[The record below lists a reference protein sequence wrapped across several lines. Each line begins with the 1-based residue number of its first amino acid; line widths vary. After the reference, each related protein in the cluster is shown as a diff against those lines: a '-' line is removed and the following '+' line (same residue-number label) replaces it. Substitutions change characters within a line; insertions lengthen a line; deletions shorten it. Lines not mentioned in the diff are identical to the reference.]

1 MQSKPVVQSLIVI
14 LLVLAGIVHETS
26 LIVSAQLRRSP
37 PKTRVDNVAEK
48 LHGVTITDPYRWLED
63 QNSPETRAWIDEQN
77 RYTQS
82 ILGALPGRNAIRH
95 RIEELLKIDTISAPI
110 ARGNRYF
117 FTKRLADQNQPV
129 VYMREG
135 LNGRD
140 EVLIDPNK
148 MSADQTSSVTLGD
161 VSRDGK
167 WLLYGVRQGGED
179 EITGAIL
186 DVDTRQDLPDHLP
199 KARYFGF
206 AIKPDKSGLYYS
218 RFNSSGSRIFYHEM
232 NSDPATDKEIFGK
245 GYGPGDIISVDLS
258 ADGRYLTLYVS
269 HGSAATKVEVYTQNL
284 AEHGPIVPL
293 VNDLDA
299 TFRGEMAGDH
309 MYLMTN
315 WQAPNR
321 RVMDVDLRNT
331 ARQNWREIIPE
342 TGSVIEGL
350 SLAGGKVFVNY
361 LENVST
367 RIKVFEP
374 SGKHVRDITFPTL
387 GSASGMVGRWGRDE
401 AFYTFRSFAQPP
413 TIYRYR
419 PSNGK
424 QSVWARINVPVDSAS
439 IETKQVWYDSTDKTR
454 VPMFLVY
461 QKGMKLDGNRPTL
474 LTGYGGFNLSSTPN
488 FSARAAFWVEHG
500 GVFALA
506 NLRGGGEFGEKWH
519 QAGMLDKKQNV
530 FDDFISAAEW
540 LIKSNYTRP
549 SRLAISGGSNG
560 GLLVGAAMTQRPELF
575 QAVVCSYPLLDMV
588 RYHRFLVARFWVPEY
603 GSAEDAQQ
611 FSYIRRYSPYQNVRE
626 GTKYP
631 AVLFITGDGDTRVA
645 PLHARKMAARL
656 QSATASSDRPVL
668 LHYDTKAGHSGGL
681 PVSKQI
687 EDLTDEMSFLL
698 WQLGVST

>member
-14 LLVLAGIVHETS
+14 LLALAGIVHETS

-48 LHGVTITDPYRWLED
+48 LHGITITDPYRWLED

-167 WLLYGVRQGGED
+167 WLLYGIRQGGED

-186 DVDTRQDLPDHLP
+186 DVDTHQDLPGHLP

-439 IETKQVWYDSTDKTR
+439 METKQVWYNSKDKTR

-530 FDDFISAAEW
+530 FDDFITAAEW